1 MRYIQLLLTVAIIS
15 LITGC
20 TGPGWHRAAFD
31 QFKTPSTGPILSIQ
45 GYVTNTDEKSNNL
58 NKHWNDLANVMRQQP
73 GFLSGHLSPGVGESE
88 LWLAHSKWESIVALR
103 SAFSNP
109 DVLRLESKMP
119 KAQFEHLFFLDNNR
133 QQEEIK

>member
-1 MRYIQLLLTVAIIS
+1 MRRMQLILTVAVIS

-20 TGPGWHRAAFD
+20 TGPGHRAAFD
-31 QFKTPSTGPILSIQ
+31 QFKAPSTGPILSIQ
-45 GYVTNTDEKSNNL
+45 GYVANTDEKSNNL
-58 NKHWNDLANVMRQQP
+58 NKHWYELATVMRQQP
-73 GFLSGHLSPGVGESE
+73 GFLSGHLSPGVGKSE

-109 DVLRLESKMP
+109 EVLRLESKMP
-119 KAQFEHLFFLDNNR
+119 KTQFEHLLTLDDYR